1 MTKTITIAE
10 LINLEEVRQAL
21 QQIKTCSDVSLDAV
35 SDEVEVDAA
44 RGYQF
49 YKSCLKDVA

>member
-1 MTKTITIAE
+1 MTKTITIVE
-10 LINLEEVRQAL
+10 LINLEEIRQAL
-21 QQIKTCSDVSLDAV
+21 QQIKTCSEVSLDAIF
-35 SDEVEVDAA
+35 DEVEVDAA

>member
-1 MTKTITIAE
+1 MTKTITIVE

-21 QQIKTCSDVSLDAV
+21 QQINSCSEASLGALK
-35 SDEVEVDAA
+35 DEVEVNAA

-49 YKSCLKDVA
+49 YKECLKEVA